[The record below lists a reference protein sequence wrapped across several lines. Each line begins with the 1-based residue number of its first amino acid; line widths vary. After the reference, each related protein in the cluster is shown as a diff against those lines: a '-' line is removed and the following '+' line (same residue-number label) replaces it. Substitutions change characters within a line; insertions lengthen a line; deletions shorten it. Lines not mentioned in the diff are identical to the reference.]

1 MSLEVERVKAEQNIH
16 IDFLEYLMLYQVF
29 FESERKGTQGI
40 SGIDALLSNAM
51 RSADLTDILCLALEI
66 SLEQPQNQSIVQ
78 QVQGQSLE
86 FDESL
91 S

>member
-1 MSLEVERVKAEQNIH
+1 MKKYDQENFHGRKPSQKDYN
-16 IDFLEYLMLYQVF
+16 FL
-29 FESERKGTQGI
+29 GTN
-40 SGIDALLSNAM
+40 GIDALLSNAM

-66 SLEQPQNQSIVQ
+66 CLEQPQNQSIVQ

>member
-1 MSLEVERVKAEQNIH
+1 LQKPCS
-16 IDFLEYLMLYQVF
+16 
-29 FESERKGTQGI
+29 TQGI